1 MFDYH
6 CNWCGHDF
14 LAEEGYNEDV
24 DDIVCPRC
32 KAIRCHVDYFIQEV

>member
-6 CNWCGHDF
+6 CNMCGHDF
-14 LAEEGYNEDV
+14 FVEEGYDAES

-32 KAIRCHVDYFIQEV
+32 NAIRGHVDYFIQEV